1 MGLEKLGLF
10 FSTLFV
16 ILFLPFSCFEYHM
29 ENSTCHLER
38 AYSPTYKK
46 EGDLVIGG
54 FFSLYQKIELTYHKV
69 FFQGPPLWTAP
80 RVQVLRKYYQHI
92 LAFQFAVDEINKNP
106 HLLPNITLGYQLL
119 NNFHQDRLA
128 VESSL
133 TWLSGMGPTIP
144 NYSCGTEPN
153 SVAAIGGMTSKLSMT
168 MATILKLY
176 KVPQITYGLFDL
188 LLTDKVQ
195 YPYIYQMGRREFTL
209 HLAFIQLMLHF
220 GWTWVGLLLSD
231 NGTGENFF
239 SDLKE
244 EMDRNGLCVAFK
256 ERVVPKFDSY
266 EYYKLSSK
274 ISASSSNVI
283 FIYGDTDSLQE
294 LANAFIVYAVYGKI
308 FVSTTAWDISFDTDV
323 QLLTHFHGTILF
335 SHSQIEIPGF
345 TDFLRSLKPSVNSE
359 DIFLKTFF
367 ESVFNCKFSGKNHM
381 EISYTMCPD
390 VLPLRDVLFRK
401 FDKIIME
408 LSFNVYKA
416 VYLVAHALHQML
428 QSEAKEMSGLGNT
441 PVLSWKLHHFLKCRS
456 TVNIARDES
465 CGDGARKAVETY
477 DILNY
482 KYFIDWNEILVKV
495 GEVTPHDQGFS
506 INEED
511 IDWPE
516 EFSQTPTSMCSL
528 SCGPGFKKT
537 VHESQPVCCFDCT
550 PCPEGQIS
558 NQTDAEQC
566 LPCLE
571 DHYPSRERDHCLPK
585 TVTFLAYEEPLG
597 MTLASAA
604 LCSSL
609 LTALVLGVFVKHR
622 DTPIVKANNR
632 SLSYTLLVSLILC
645 FLCSLLFIGHP
656 NTTTCLLRQTTF
668 AVVFTVALSSI
679 LAKTITVVLAFKTTK
694 PGSKLRRWLSS
705 TASYS
710 LILMCA
716 LIQMCL
722 CGIWLGT
729 YPPFLEMD
737 VLAEPVFIVV
747 QCNEG
752 SIITFYCVLGYMAL
766 LALGSFTMAFLARN
780 LPDTFNEAKFLTFS
794 MLVFCSVWISFLPTY
809 QSTKGKAMVA
819 VEVFSILAS
828 SAGLLTCIFAPKC
841 YVILLRADRNTL
853 EILKK
858 KANPREA
865 RSSQVL
871 PHQS

>member
-1 MGLEKLGLF
+1 MGLRELRLLITKIF
-10 FSTLFV
+10 M
-16 ILFLPFSCFEYHM
+16 ILLLQIAHFEYHM
-29 ENSTCHLER
+29 KKSPCHLER
-38 AYSPTYKK
+38 PYTPTYRK

-54 FFSLYQKIELTYHKV
+54 FFSFFRKTELTYDKEL
-69 FFQGPPLWTAP
+69 FRSPPLWNAP
-80 RVQVLRKYYQHI
+80 GGQTLRKYYQHI

-119 NNFHQDRLA
+119 NNFQHNKLA

-133 TWLSGMGPTIP
+133 VWLSGMSPTIP
-144 NYSCGTEPN
+144 NYSCGGQPN
-153 SVAAIGGMTSKLSMT
+153 SVAVIGGMSSALSMA
-168 MATILKLY
+168 MATVLKLY

-188 LLTDKVQ
+188 LLTDKVE
-195 YPYIYQMGRREFTL
+195 YPYVYQMGRRESTL

-231 NGTGENFF
+231 NITGESFF

-256 ERVVPKFDSY
+256 ERVPPKFKIT
-266 EYYKLSSK
+266 EYYKLSSG
-274 ISASSSNVI
+274 ITASSATVI
-283 FIYGDTDSLQE
+283 FIYGDTDSLQD
-294 LANAFIVYAVYGKI
+294 LANAFIFYPVYGKI
-308 FVSTTAWDISFDTDV
+308 FVATTAWDITFDTNW

-335 SHSQIEIPGF
+335 SHSPIVIPGF
-345 TDFLRSLKPSVNSE
+345 RDFLRNLNPSVNSE

-367 ESVFNCKFSGKNHM
+367 ELVFNCKYLKENHIEM
-381 EISYTMCPD
+381 SSTICPEGLSSSD
-390 VLPLRDVLFRK
+390 LLYQK

-408 LSFNVYKA
+408 LSSNVYKA
-416 VYLVAHALHQML
+416 VYLVAQALHQML
-428 QSEAKEMSGLGNT
+428 QSEAKEISEFGSN
-441 PVLSWKLHHFLKCRS
+441 PDLSWKLHHFLKCRS
-456 TVNIARDES
+456 PVNIAGDEP

-477 DILNY
+477 DIMNY

-516 EFSQTPTSMCSL
+516 EFSQTPASICSKN
-528 SCGPGFKKT
+528 CGPGFKKT
-537 VHESQPVCCFDCT
+537 VQESKPVCCFDCT
-550 PCPEGQIS
+550 QCPEGQIS

-566 LPCLE
+566 LPCPE
-571 DHYPSRERDHCLPK
+571 DQYPSRERDQCHNK

-597 MTLASAA
+597 MTLACVAFFFF
-604 LCSSL
+604 L

-632 SLSYTLLVSLILC
+632 NLSYTLLVSLIFC

-656 NTTTCLLRQTTF
+656 NTTTCLLRQITF
-668 AVVFTVALSSI
+668 SLVFTVAIASI
-679 LAKTITVVLAFKTTK
+679 LAKTITVVLAFKATN
-694 PGSKLRRWLSS
+694 PGSKLRSWMGS
-705 TASYS
+705 TSSYS
-710 LILMCA
+710 LILICT

-737 VLAEPVFIVV
+737 MHSEPAFIVV

-752 SIITFYCVLGYMAL
+752 SIITFYFVLGYMAL
-766 LALGSFTMAFLARN
+766 LALGSFTLAFMARN
-780 LPDTFNEAKFLTFS
+780 LPDTFNEAKFLTIS
-794 MLVFCSVWISFLPTY
+794 MLVFCSVWILFLLTY

-819 VEVFSILAS
+819 VEVFSILTS
-828 SAGLLTCIFAPKC
+828 SAGVLTCIFAPKC
-841 YVILLRADRNTL
+841 YVILLRSDRNTL
-853 EILKK
+853 ELLKK
-858 KANPREA
+858 KGHP
-865 RSSQVL
+865 
-871 PHQS
+871 

>member
-1 MGLEKLGLF
+1 MGLWKLGFLF
-10 FSTLFV
+10 SRLFV
-16 ILFLPFSCFEYHM
+16 ILFLQFSHFQYYM
-29 ENSTCHLER
+29 EKGPCHLER
-38 AYSPTYKK
+38 PYSPTYRKQ
-46 EGDLVIGG
+46 GDLVIGG
-54 FFSLYQKIELTYHKV
+54 FFSMYAKMEETYNKH
-69 FFQGPPLWTAP
+69 FFRSPPFWTAP
-80 RVQVLRKYYQHI
+80 NTQTLHKYYQHI
-92 LAFQFAVDEINKNP
+92 LTFQFAIDEINKNP

-119 NNFHQDRLA
+119 NNFHRDRLA

-133 TWLSGMGPTIP
+133 IWLSGMGPTIP
-144 NYSCGTEPN
+144 NYSCGTEHD
-153 SVAAIGGMTSKLSMT
+153 SVAVIGGMTSRLSMA
-168 MATILKLY
+168 MASILKLY

-195 YPYIYQMGRREFTL
+195 YPYIYQMGRSQSTL
-209 HLAFIQLMLHF
+209 HFAFIQLMLHF

-231 NGTGENFF
+231 NRTGESFF
-239 SDLKE
+239 SNLKE

-256 ERVVPKFDSY
+256 ERVLPKFDIV
-266 EYYKLSSK
+266 EYYELSSK
-274 ISASSSNVI
+274 ITASSSTVI

-294 LANAFIVYAVYGKI
+294 LANVFTIYAVYGKV
-308 FVSTTAWDISFDTDV
+308 FVSTTAWDIYFDTRV

-345 TDFLRSLKPSVNSE
+345 TDFLRSLKPSVKSE

-367 ESVFNCKFSGKNHM
+367 ESVFNCKFSEKSHIEM
-381 EISYTMCPD
+381 SYNMCPED
-390 VLPLRDVLFRK
+390 FPLRDVLFEK

-416 VYLVAHALHQML
+416 VYIVAHALHQML
-428 QSEAKEMSGLGNT
+428 QSEANDKSELGNT
-441 PVLSWKLHHFLKCRS
+441 PVLSWKLHHFLKCNS
-456 TVNIARDES
+456 PVNSDRDES
-465 CGDGARKAVETY
+465 HADGARKAVETY

-482 KYFIDWNEILVKV
+482 KYFIDWDEILVKV
-495 GEVTPHDQGFS
+495 GEVTPYDQAFS

-537 VHESQPVCCFDCT
+537 VLESKPSCCFDCT
-550 PCPEGQIS
+550 QCPEGQIS
-558 NQTDAEQC
+558 NKTDAEQC
-566 LPCLE
+566 LPCPE
-571 DHYPSRERDHCLPK
+571 DHYPSSERDECLPK
-585 TVTFLAYEEPLG
+585 TVTFLAFGEPLG
-597 MTLASAA
+597 MILAWAA
-604 LCSSL
+604 LCLSF

-622 DTPIVKANNR
+622 HTPVVKANNR

-645 FLCSLLFIGHP
+645 FLCSLIFIGRP
-656 NTTTCLLRQTTF
+656 NTATCLLRQTTF
-668 AVVFTVALSSI
+668 AVVFTVAIASI
-679 LAKTITVVLAFKTTK
+679 LAKTITVVLAFKATK
-694 PGSKLRRWLSS
+694 PGSRLRKWLSS

-710 LILMCA
+710 LILICT

-729 YPPFLEMD
+729 YPPFLETD
-737 VLAEPVFIVV
+737 TNSEAAFIVI

-752 SIITFYCVLGYMAL
+752 SIISFYCVLGYMAL

-809 QSTKGKAMVA
+809 QSTKGKTMVA

-828 SAGLLTCIFAPKC
+828 GAGLLTCIFAPKC
-841 YVILLRADRNTL
+841 YVILLRTDRNTL

-858 KANPREA
+858 KANP
-865 RSSQVL
+865 
-871 PHQS
+871 